1 MVNWRFL
8 VDADGDGVYE
18 LELAAT
24 ILEADWRVGFT
35 EPYQSL
41 APPNSAR
48 LLLDNRDG
56 AYSGG
61 GLMGCFLRIE
71 SDDGTTTRAHFHGVI
86 TRLEPQTGAQ
96 GRRLALLYAEDVAHF
111 LPRMTVRHTPQ
122 AQTRLDALLSELLAS
137 AAFPIEAPQGLCF
150 LDGGRLDAVRLGGAR
165 ARLDVAADGLT
176 FAYIGDRWRE
186 GTALAT
192 ALRHSVESGRGRF
205 FTARDGTLTYRNRHH
220 TLRQGAA
227 LAAFSDDMQGLAFEY
242 DDAETAS
249 LVRLTLYPRVVG
261 AADTTLW
268 RLDAARQVAAGLTQ
282 IRAPYRDA
290 LGRPLG
296 GLDVRLQG
304 VAVTR
309 DAGGYQAAGA
319 QVSVTLREVG
329 FTSALI
335 EVDNRSGV
343 ALWLQPS
350 LALVGTPIA
359 TADPLTVEQ
368 RNYGIG
374 RYGERAYEVSA
385 PLLSDMDF
393 AAQVVRFELGRRAQR
408 LGRARVLCI
417 DGRRHTAQALSRTV
431 FDRITLSESHTNHSA
446 TYFIIGEAHTLRRG
460 GAVHEAIWTLEP
472 TPTAHYVT
480 LETSRLNGGHVLA
493 Y

>member
-8 VDADGDGVYE
+8 VDADGDGLYE
-18 LELAAT
+18 LALAAAA
-24 ILEADWRVGFT
+24 LEARWRVGFT
-35 EPYQSL
+35 EAYQNL

-48 LLLDNRDG
+48 LLLDNGDG

-61 GLMGCFLRIE
+61 GLVGRFLRIE
-71 SDDGTTTRAHFHGVI
+71 SDDGATTRTHFHGII
-86 TRLEPQTGAQ
+86 TRLEPQAGALGQ
-96 GRRLALLYAEDVAHF
+96 RLALLHAEDVTHSLAYM
-111 LPRMTVRHTPQ
+111 PVRHTPQ
-122 AQTRLDALLSELLAS
+122 AQTRLDDLLDDLLAG
-137 AAFPIEAPQGLCF
+137 AAFPIEAPLGLCF
-150 LDGGRLDAVRLGGAR
+150 LNGGKLDTARLGGAR
-165 ARLDVAADGLT
+165 ARLDIAADGLT
-176 FAYIGDRWRE
+176 FAYIGDRWRVD
-186 GTALAT
+186 TSLAT

-205 FTARDGTLTYRNRHH
+205 FISRDGTLTYRNRHH
-220 TLRQGAA
+220 PLRQGAA
-227 LAAFSDDMQGLAFEY
+227 LASFSDDMQGLAFDY

-268 RLDAARQVAAGLTQ
+268 RLEAARQVAAGLTQ

-296 GLDVRLQG
+296 GLDVHLQG

-309 DAGGYQAAGA
+309 DAGGHQAAGA
-319 QVSVTLREVG
+319 DVSLTLREVA

-359 TADPLTVEQ
+359 TADPLAVEL
-368 RNYGIG
+368 RDYSVG
-374 RYGERAYEVSA
+374 RYGERAYTASV

-393 AAQVVRFELGRRAQR
+393 AVQVVRFELGRRAQR
-408 LGRARVLCI
+408 FGRARALRL
-417 DGRRHTAQALSRTV
+417 DGRRHPAQALSRTV
-431 FDRITLSESHTNHSA
+431 FDRVTLSESHTNHSA

-460 GAVHEAIWTLEP
+460 GAAHEVIWTLEP
-472 TPTAHYVT
+472 TPSALYVT
-480 LETSRLNGGHVLA
+480 LETSRFDGGHVLA